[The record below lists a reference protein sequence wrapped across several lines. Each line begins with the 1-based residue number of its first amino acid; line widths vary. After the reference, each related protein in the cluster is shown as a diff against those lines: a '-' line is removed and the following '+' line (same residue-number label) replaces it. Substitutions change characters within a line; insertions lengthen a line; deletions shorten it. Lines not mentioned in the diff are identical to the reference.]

1 MSKVL
6 PLEQKAREPS
16 MQAAWPWAQADWPV
30 RVEKRVLRSLA
41 WATFSAN
48 SVGVTVEVGEGMSVT
63 MVGTWAT
70 GLERAADDAGLEMG
84 PLRASVGEVRMA
96 VGDVRAELEEGDE
109 VVGEARVELEER
121 DEDSEM
127 LSVAVDSEGF
137 VVTLN
142 SSPGTKV
149 TTVVVVGVLSRSLLL
164 LLLGS
169 VPFRLAR

>member
-1 MSKVL
+1 VPEGQGKISKVL

-16 MQAAWPWAQADWPV
+16 MQAAWPWAQADWAV
-30 RVEKRVLRSLA
+30 RAEKRVLRSLA

-63 MVGTWAT
+63 MVGIWAT

-84 PLRASVGEVRMA
+84 ALRTSVGEVRMA
-96 VGDVRAELEEGDE
+96 
-109 VVGEARVELEER
+109 VGEARVELEER

-127 LSVAVDSEGF
+127 LSVAVDAEGF
-137 VVTLN
+137 VVTLK

-149 TTVVVVGVLSRSLLL
+149 TTVVVVVGVLSRSLLL
-164 LLLGS
+164 LLLLLLLGS